1 LDFEYGLRFVRD
13 TLYPLSLDPIE
24 DHLLEPPYKI
34 LKPTGLVGA
43 LGLVKSKGAGRL
55 HSQALHADT
64 IRE

>member
-1 LDFEYGLRFVRD
+1 LNTVYVLFETHYIL
-13 TLYPLSLDPIE
+13 LDPIE